1 LNNGEL
7 TMRKALIL
15 TTALVGIGGL
25 VVAAQASQ
33 DRAPEKNGTPVTSQ
47 TESLGKDGKDLDA
60 PRDER
65 SREAR
70 EQYREERRKAHEEEE
85 ETRD

>member
-1 LNNGEL
+1 
-7 TMRKALIL
+7 MRKALIL

-25 VVAAQASQ
+25 VAAVQASQ
-33 DRAPEKNGTPVTSQ
+33 DRAPEKYSAQVTSQ
-47 TESLGKDGKDLDA
+47 PESPGKDAKDFGA

-70 EQYREERRKAHEEEE
+70 ERNREERREAHEEEDE
-85 ETRD
+85 DRD